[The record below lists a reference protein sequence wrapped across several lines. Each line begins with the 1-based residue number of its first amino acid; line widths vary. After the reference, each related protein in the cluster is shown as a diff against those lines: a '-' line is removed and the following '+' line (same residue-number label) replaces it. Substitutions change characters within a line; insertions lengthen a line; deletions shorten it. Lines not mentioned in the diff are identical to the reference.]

1 MNLKIKCRN
10 NEFVNTVA
18 LLCACPKLILNL
30 KNYILLIL
38 HQTLDSYCILIG
50 LNYYFSFIKGNV
62 IRSENDNLVALES
75 KVGWILI
82 GTHETSEHISNT
94 HIYRVDCFPQKPE
107 PVNSTL
113 SKFLKTVSSDFLDT
127 ENDCVK
133 TFKEKLIFNGSRY
146 EVKLLF
152 RPHTG
157 FMPDNY
163 VVVVTIHDIQRRK
176 SPRVIHRDLIS

>member
-62 IRSENDNLVALES
+62 IRSENDNLVVLES
-75 KVGWILI
+75 KLGWILS
-82 GTHETSEHISNT
+82 GAHETGVLISNT
-94 HIYRVDCFPQKPE
+94 RIYRVDCSSQEPE
-107 PVNSTL
+107 PKIITKN
-113 SKFLKTVSSDFLDT
+113 KFLKAESSEFSVAKMIVL
-127 ENDCVK
+127 K
-133 TFKEKLIFNGSRY
+133 YL
-146 EVKLLF
+146 
-152 RPHTG
+152 
-157 FMPDNY
+157 
-163 VVVVTIHDIQRRK
+163 RK
-176 SPRVIHRDLIS
+176 I